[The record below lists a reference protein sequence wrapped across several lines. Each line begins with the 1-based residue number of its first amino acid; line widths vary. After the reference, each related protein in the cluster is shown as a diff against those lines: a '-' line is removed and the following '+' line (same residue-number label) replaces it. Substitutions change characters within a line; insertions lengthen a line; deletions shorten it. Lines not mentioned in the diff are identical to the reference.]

1 MLSLGLAL
9 VGVALGLGG
18 LVLSGYN
25 TRSCPLGQAPCD
37 HTMIIG
43 GTTFWIGATSKGLEA
58 AGAFVLGSGVVIY
71 LSQWS
76 KPQKTP

>member
-9 VGVALGLGG
+9 VGVGLGLGG

-25 TRSCPLGQAPCD
+25 IGSCPAGVPSCD
-37 HTMIIG
+37 HTMTFG

-58 AGAFVLGSGVVIY
+58 AGA
-71 LSQWS
+71 LSLAQVS
-76 KPQKTP
+76 